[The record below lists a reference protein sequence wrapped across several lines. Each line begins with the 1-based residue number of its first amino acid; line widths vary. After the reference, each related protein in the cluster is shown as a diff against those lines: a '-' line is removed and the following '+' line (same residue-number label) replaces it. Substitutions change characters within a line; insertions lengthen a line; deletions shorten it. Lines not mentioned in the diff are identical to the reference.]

1 MRYLFF
7 VVLIFVQSHSSIAQE
22 KTLSLD
28 VKNIPLVSVL
38 NQLESTFDIRFS
50 YSDQLLS
57 EEKITLQLNKRTL
70 TDILKILNKR
80 TNFNF
85 ESISERNIILL
96 KKTSN
101 LTWNH
106 TQFLNEIILQD
117 YITNGIH
124 KQKDGSFKILPKK
137 LNILPGITE
146 PDLFQNIQ
154 LLPGVI
160 SLEETATDIHV
171 RGGSP
176 DQNLI
181 LWDGIKIYH
190 SGHLFGT
197 FSAFN
202 PYITNKINFINKGT
216 DARYG
221 DRISSVI
228 DIKTNNEIATK
239 TTGGFG
245 FNMIEAD
252 AFLEIP
258 VIKNKFSILVS
269 ARRSFTDFLSTNTYL
284 KLSDKVFQNE
294 TTNSLLKGDNIFYY
308 YDYSIKANWKLSNH
322 DLINFSYLN
331 IENELET
338 KYDDSDTNTLF
349 KDKLET
355 ENRGYNLSW
364 KKKWNSRIYHQL
376 NVYYSDYTLAL
387 AQSINS
393 NNDFIRST
401 KKTNKVDDAGINF
414 NLDYKIRSNQNISF
428 GYQFANNGIKYSLNN
443 HSNDN
448 LLTNN
453 NVLNTHAFYSSY
465 HYNNEKLFN
474 IIGGIR
480 LQYYTSLNK
489 FEIEPRLNIYRKL
502 SPYLTINFTA
512 ERKTQAVSQINETI
526 NSGLSLENQIW
537 IISTPPQIPVI
548 ESLQFSGGLT
558 YSKNNWNIEVD
569 TYIKEIEGLTTL
581 NNGFIDIEEFQFSHG
596 ESTVFGVDFYVKK
609 HIQNYFTWA
618 SYTFNNIRNSF
629 EGINEDKTFPANT
642 DITNNFYWSHEYD
655 FNNFQFAMGWRWH
668 TGKPYSKAIG
678 IEEDPNGNNFLV
690 YDGINNYRLPNYN
703 RVDFSTTYKFKISN
717 TFRGKAG
724 ISILNLLDKE
734 NVLNRKYSIG
744 KSNENITTIDTRS
757 NQRVFNLVF
766 RVFW

>member
-7 VVLIFVQSHSSIAQE
+7 LLLLFVQVHTSFAQE

-28 VKNIPLVSVL
+28 VKNTSLISVL

-50 YSDQLLS
+50 YSDQVIS
-57 EEKITLQLNKRTL
+57 EEKITLQINEKTL
-70 TDILKILNKR
+70 DDILKILNKR
-80 TNFNF
+80 TNFHF
-85 ESISERNIILL
+85 ETISERNIVIL
-96 KKTSN
+96 KKTKDLFLKN
-101 LTWNH
+101 
-106 TQFLNEIILQD
+106 TQFLNEIVLQN

-124 KQKDGSFKILPKK
+124 KQNNGSFKILPKQ

-160 SLEETATDIHV
+160 SLEETSTDIHV

-202 PYITNKINFINKGT
+202 PYITNEINFINKGT
-216 DARYG
+216 NAKYG

-228 DIKTNNEIATK
+228 DIKTNNEIAKQTS
-239 TTGGFG
+239 GGFG

-252 AFLEIP
+252 AFLETPI
-258 VIKNKFSILVS
+258 IKNKLSILVS
-269 ARRSFTDFLSTNTYL
+269 ARRSFTDIVLTNTYI

-294 TTNSLLKGDNIFYY
+294 TTNSILKGDNIFYY
-308 YDYSIKANWKLSNH
+308 YDYSIKANWKLSDN

-338 KYDDSDTNTLF
+338 KYEDDDTNTLF

-364 KKKWNSRIYHQL
+364 KKKWNSRIHHQL
-376 NVYYSDYTLAL
+376 DAYYSDYTLSL
-387 AQSINS
+387 GQDIHS
-393 NNDFIRST
+393 NNQFIHST
-401 KKTNKVDDAGINF
+401 KKSNKVDDAGISF
-414 NLDYKIRSNQNISF
+414 NLDYNIKSNQSISF
-428 GYQFANNGIKYSLNN
+428 GYQFANNGIKYTLDNN
-443 HSNDN
+443 SNDN

-453 NVLNTHAFYSSY
+453 NVLNTHAFYTSY
-465 HYNNEKLFN
+465 HYNNDKLFN
-474 IIGGIR
+474 LIGGIR
-480 LQYYTSLNK
+480 FNYYASLNK
-489 FEIEPRLNIYRKL
+489 FEIEPRLNIYRNL
-502 SPYLTINFTA
+502 SPHLNLNFTL

-618 SYTFNNIRNSF
+618 SYTFNNIKNSF
-629 EGINEDKTFPANT
+629 EGINEDRSFSANT
-642 DITNNFYWSHEYD
+642 DITNNFYWSHEYNY
-655 FNNFQFAMGWRWH
+655 NNFQFALGWRWH
-668 TGKPYSKAIG
+668 TGKPYSKAIE
-678 IEEDPNGNNFLV
+678 IEEDQDGNSYLV

-717 TFRGKAG
+717 TFRGKVG
-724 ISILNLLDKE
+724 FSVLNLLDKE
-734 NVLNRKYSIG
+734 NILNRKYSIESMN
-744 KSNENITTIDTRS
+744 KNITTIDTHS

-766 RVFW
+766 RIFW